1 MRLILFLRLEILL
14 VQCEVGAEWQLAVGW
29 LSATA
34 AKVKASIINYS
45 AALSAC
51 DKGRKWQLAPGLL
64 RAMAQAKVEARII
77 SYSAAVS
84 ARDTGA

>member
-1 MRLILFLRLEILL
+1 MRLIRFLRLEILL
-14 VQCEVGAEWQLAVGW
+14 VQCEVGAEWQLTVGW

-45 AALSAC
+45 AALIAC
-51 DKGRKWQLAPGLL
+51 DKGRVATRTGLAQHDGT
-64 RAMAQAKVEARII
+64 AKVGARII

-84 ARDTGA
+84 ARDTALF

>member
-1 MRLILFLRLEILL
+1 MQSRNLHWA
-14 VQCEVGAEWQLAVGW
+14 G
-29 LSATA
+29 SAQRQ

-51 DKGRKWQLAPGLL
+51 DKGRKWQLALGLL
-64 RAMAQAKVEARII
+64 STMAQAKVEASII

-84 ARDTGA
+84 ARDTGT